1 MYYHGTNDPEE
12 EVELLQQRENV
23 EKALL
28 AYQRLYMSSEILQTI
43 QHALGS
49 KKATPIEVMIY
60 SHYLNNVL
68 SLLKKNL
75 HHDQVYLSFGMC
87 RLELLCDLKL

>member
-1 MYYHGTNDPEE
+1 MCYHGTNDPEE

-49 KKATPIEVMIY
+49 KRATPIEIMIY

-68 SLLKKNL
+68 SL
-75 HHDQVYLSFGMC
+75 
-87 RLELLCDLKL
+87 